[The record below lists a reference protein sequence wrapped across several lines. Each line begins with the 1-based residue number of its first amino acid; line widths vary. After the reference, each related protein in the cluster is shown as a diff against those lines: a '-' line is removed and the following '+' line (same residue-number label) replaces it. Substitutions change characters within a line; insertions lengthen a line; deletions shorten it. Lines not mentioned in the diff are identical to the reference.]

1 MTKAELF
8 TWYFDQKDK
17 LGMMYSEGKI
27 TKPEYNQLV
36 DKLDKQLNDASDLID
51 QGKEPKLTNVETAP
65 SPAGM
70 TGTSGTSGTMTPE
83 EYKAA
88 KSAMYKKYKAG
99 EITNY
104 AYIQWKKKNNPALN
118 GAGGAVSS
126 PAKAKAQTPAPT
138 TNPGT
143 KAADAAV
150 AKLEKELKQVYGQAA
165 AEMRAQLDEL
175 IQKFGPEMKQ
185 LELEFINGTI
195 SAEDLKWLQAKQLEK
210 KILGQKIDQLTG
222 TMLEANKK
230 AMGMISGEQV
240 NVFAEN
246 ANYQAYQLTQD
257 TGVNLM
263 FSVYDEHTAKKLL
276 KEKPELLP
284 RKEVN
289 GKKDKAWNQKT
300 IANAVLQAVIQG
312 ESIPKLAKRIAAQT
326 GETNRKAMVRYART
340 AMTSAQ
346 NSGRMEMLHQ
356 AKGMGIKCKKR
367 WLATLDSR
375 TRDAHGK
382 LDGQTVDVDEPFKS
396 DFGDIMFPGDM
407 SSKGSV
413 PGNLYNCRCTL
424 IYEYEDFPNDP
435 TADQRMQYNEY
446 YTEETDEK
454 GKTHKVYHR
463 EGSLVTDM
471 NYDEWKAAKSIDK
484 LNDLNAAKHLLAE
497 AQKAV
502 VSANVKEDKIYEG
515 IWKDP
520 VTLADYPAKKA
531 GIQAKRDYYDTE
543 IQKYKDAQA
552 AGYSWATDE
561 KIKTLQKN
569 LKALN
574 EFEKRGQLIEKRDKA
589 LQAVQ
594 DIYGQAGFGKI
605 ATVPNAAQIKA
616 KKTAKKAAA
625 ASGGA
630 SAGAGAQTA
639 AGLSLGAAGA
649 KKTPFGPEAYT
660 KERKDKALWTTN
672 KKKVDSMMRGRTG
685 EVWRA
690 ASDLEKDA
698 IYEYTQSYHKFNE
711 PLRGIEYGTN
721 VYKGVGKTDLN
732 AGGRRNGRF
741 LDAMTD
747 IIDKCSYD
755 HDQWL
760 QRGVG
765 FSGMDKFF
773 GCSEHLLRY
782 GSQKELQDALLGTTP
797 TEYGFMS
804 MGSAKGNGFSGN
816 ILMNIYAPAGTKMM
830 YVEPFSAFSG
840 HHVHRSWDGLAGQ
853 SAFGREFETIM
864 QQGTQ
869 FRITKVEKTGG
880 QIYVDMEVI
889 NQDNQQRWKKK

>member
-1 MTKAELF
+1 
-8 TWYFDQKDK
+8 
-17 LGMMYSEGKI
+17 
-27 TKPEYNQLV
+27 
-36 DKLDKQLNDASDLID
+36 
-51 QGKEPKLTNVETAP
+51 
-65 SPAGM
+65 
-70 TGTSGTSGTMTPE
+70 MTPE
-83 EYKAA
+83 EYKKQ
-88 KSAMYKKYKAG
+88 KSAMYQKYKAG

-104 AYIQWKKKNNPALN
+104 AYIQWKKKNDPALQ
-118 GAGGAVSS
+118 GAGGTSS
-126 PAKAKAQTPAPT
+126 APAKAKAQTTAPPAD
-138 TNPGT
+138 PGQ
-143 KAADAAV
+143 KAADDAA
-150 AKLEKELKQVYGQAA
+150 AKLEKELKKVYGEAA
-165 AEMRAQLDEL
+165 KEMQKQLDEL
-175 IQKFGPEMKQ
+175 IKEHGPEMKQ

-263 FSVYDEHTAKKLL
+263 FSVYDEQTAKKLIR
-276 KEKPELLP
+276 EKPELLP

-289 GKKDKAWNQKT
+289 GKKDKAWNQKV
-300 IANAVLQAVIQG
+300 IANAVTQAVIQG
-312 ESIPKLAKRIAAQT
+312 ESIPKLARRIAVQT
-326 GETNRKAMVRYART
+326 GETNMKAMVRYART

-382 LDGQTVDVDEPFKS
+382 LDGQVADVDEPFKS

-407 SSKGSV
+407 GSKGSV
-413 PGNLYNCRCTL
+413 PANLYNCRCTL

-435 TADQRMQYNEY
+435 TTDQRMQYNEY

-471 NYDEWKAAKSIDK
+471 DYDEWKAAKSIDK

-531 GIQAKRDYYDTE
+531 GVQAKRDYYDTE

-561 KIKTLQKN
+561 KIKALQKN

-594 DIYGQAGFGKI
+594 DIYGQAGFGKV

-625 ASGGA
+625 AAGGTNV
-630 SAGAGAQTA
+630 GAGAQA
-639 AGLSLGAAGA
+639 GAGLNLGAAGA
-649 KKTPFGPEAYT
+649 VKTPFGPEAYT
-660 KERKDKALWTTN
+660 KERKDKALWTTDR
-672 KKKVDSMMRGRTG
+672 KKVDGMMRDRTG
-685 EVWRA
+685 EVWINA
-690 ASDLEKDA
+690 TKAEKDA
-698 IYEYTQSYHKFNE
+698 IYEYTKSYHKFNE

-721 VYKGVGKTDLN
+721 RYLGVGNTDLN
-732 AGGRRNGRF
+732 AGHTNNGKR
-741 LDAMTD
+741 LNAMTD
-747 IIDKCSYD
+747 IIGKCSYD
-755 HDQWL
+755 HDMWL
-760 QRGVG
+760 QRGCG
-765 FSGMDKFF
+765 WSGMDKFF
-773 GCSEHLLRY
+773 QCDMGLLQ
-782 GSQKELQDALLGTTP
+782 GGTQKQLEQALLGKTV

-804 MGSAKGNGFSGN
+804 MGSAKGKGFSGSVLLN
-816 ILMNIYAPAGTKMM
+816 VYAPAGTKMM
-830 YVEPFSAFSG
+830 YAEPFSEYSG
-840 HHVHRSWDGLAGQ
+840 GYAHMSWDGKEKQ
-853 SAFGREFETIM
+853 SGFGREFETIM

-869 FRITKVEKTGG
+869 FRVTKVEKTRG
-880 QIYVDMEVI
+880 QLFVDIEVI
-889 NQDNQQRWKKK
+889 NQDNQQRWKK